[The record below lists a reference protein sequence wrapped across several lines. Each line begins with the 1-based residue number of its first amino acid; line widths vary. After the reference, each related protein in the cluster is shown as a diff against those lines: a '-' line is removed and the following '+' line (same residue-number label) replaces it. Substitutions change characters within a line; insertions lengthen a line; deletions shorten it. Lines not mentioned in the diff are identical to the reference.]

1 MKQYGPMVFLL
12 LGVFSCEMKNEKS
25 RIKPPM
31 AERIPKVLEIHG
43 DRRIDYYYWL
53 NERENP
59 KVIDYLKAE
68 NAYTETIFSELKP
81 LKDKIFQEL
90 KSRIKEDD
98 SSVPYESNGYFYY
111 YRYEAGKEYPVYC
124 RKQGNLQASEEIMLD
139 QNKLAEGK
147 KFHSIGGF
155 AVSFDNQ
162 LLAFSED
169 TIGRRQYVIRFKNL
183 KTNEVLPQ
191 SIPNTTGQ
199 AVWAA
204 DNKTV
209 FFNIKDDALRSF
221 KVMRF
226 NLETQVIDEV
236 FHEKDEKFSCYV
248 YPSASKRFILI
259 GSSSTLTSE
268 IRYIPADRP
277 YEVFKIFQPRET
289 GVRYFVADI
298 GNRWIIK
305 TNADRAE
312 NFKLMTTPLD
322 KTSRSNWMDL
332 IAHRTDVLIEDI
344 MPFKSHLVVEEKYDG
359 QIHLSIYDYSGRK
372 LNEVSMP
379 EPTYSLNLGINENQ
393 QSEWVRF
400 EYQSF
405 VTPPSTR
412 AYNLRTGE
420 TRVLK
425 TREVPGYDSEKYE
438 SQYIYAKAVDG
449 EEVPIS
455 IVYRKSTKL
464 DGSAPCVLYGY
475 GSYGY
480 SLEATFSTSRI
491 SLLDRGFVYAIAH
504 IRGGQE
510 KGRRWYEEGKFL
522 KKKNTFSDFI
532 SCAEHLIA
540 EKYADPKRLFA
551 WGGSAGGLLMGAVAN
566 MRPELWAGIIS
577 EVPFVDVVTTMLD
590 ESLPLTVGEFEEWG
604 NPKDPEYYYY
614 MKSYSPYDNIEKKA
628 YPPMLVTTGLHDSQV
643 QYWEPA
649 KYVAKLRATKTD
661 NNPLL
666 LYTNMDAGHGGASG
680 RYSYLEEVA
689 MKYVFLL
696 DMAQLA
702 VKEL

>member
-1 MKQYGPMVFLL
+1 MTAPIA
-12 LGVFSCEMKNEKS
+12 EK
-25 RIKPPM
+25 
-31 AERIPKVLEIHG
+31 IPKILEIHG

-59 KVIDYLKAE
+59 KVIEYLKAE
-68 NAYTETIFSELKP
+68 NAYTEAIFSELKP
-81 LKDKIFQEL
+81 LKDKILQEL

-111 YRYEAGKEYPVYC
+111 YRYEAGKEYPLYC
-124 RKQGNLQASEEIMLD
+124 RKRGNLQAEEEIMLD

-147 KFHSIGGF
+147 KFHSIGGL

-162 LLAFSED
+162 LLAYSED

-183 KTNEVLPQ
+183 KTGEVLPQ

-226 NLETQVIDEV
+226 NLETQAIDEV

-268 IRYIPADRP
+268 IRYVPADQP
-277 YEVFKIFQPRET
+277 YDAFKIFQLRET
-289 GVRYFVADI
+289 GVRYAVADV
-298 GNRWIIK
+298 GDRWIIK
-305 TNADRAE
+305 TNTDQAE
-312 NFKLMTTPLD
+312 NFKLMTTLLNR
-322 KTSRSNWMDL
+322 TARANWKDL
-332 IAHRTDVLIEDI
+332 ISHRTDVLIEDFI
-344 MPFKSHLVVEEKYDG
+344 PFKSHLVVEEKYGG

-379 EPTYSLNLGINENQ
+379 EPTYALNLGINENQ

-412 AYNLRTGE
+412 EYNLRTGE

-425 TREVPGYDSEKYE
+425 TKEVPGYDFEQYE
-438 SQYIYAKAVDG
+438 SRYIYAKAADG

-455 IVYRKSTKL
+455 IVYRKSTEL
-464 DGSAPCVLYGY
+464 DGTAPCVLYGY

-504 IRGGQE
+504 VRGGQE

-522 KKKNTFSDFI
+522 KKKNTFTDFI
-532 SCAEHLIA
+532 ACAEHLIA

-551 WGGSAGGLLMGAVAN
+551 WGGSAGGLLMGAVVN
-566 MRPELWAGIIS
+566 MRPELWAGVVS

-614 MKSYSPYDNIEKKA
+614 MKSYSPYDNIDKKV

-680 RYSYLEEVA
+680 RYSFLEEVA

>member
-1 MKQYGPMVFLL
+1 MKQYGQLVILL
-12 LGVFSCEMKNEKS
+12 FGIFSCEMMNEKS
-25 RIKPPM
+25 YVKPPV

-53 NERENP
+53 NERNNP

-68 NAYTETIFSELKP
+68 NAYTEAIFSELKP

-98 SSVPYESNGYFYY
+98 SSVPYESNGYYYY
-111 YRYEAGKEYPVYC
+111 YRYEAGKEYPIYC
-124 RKQGNLQASEEIMLD
+124 RKKGSLQAAEEVMLD

-147 KFHSIGGF
+147 KFHSIGGV
-155 AVSFDNQ
+155 AVSFDNE
-162 LLAFSED
+162 LLAYSED
-169 TIGRRQYVIRFKNL
+169 TVGRRQYIIRFKNL
-183 KTNEVLPQ
+183 RTGEVLPQ

-209 FFNIKDDALRSF
+209 FFNIKDEALRSF

-226 NLETQVIDEV
+226 NLETQAIDEV

-248 YPSASKRFILI
+248 YPSASRRYIMI
-259 GSSSTLTSE
+259 GSSSTLTTE
-268 IRYIPADRP
+268 IRYVPADRP
-277 YEVFKIFQPRET
+277 YDAFKIFQPRET
-289 GVRYFVADI
+289 GVRYSVADVAD
-298 GNRWIIK
+298 RWIIK
-305 TNADRAE
+305 TNADQAE
-312 NFKLMTTPLD
+312 NFKIMVTSLD
-322 KTSRSNWMDL
+322 KTPRANWVDL
-332 IAHRTDVLIEDI
+332 IAHRTNVLIEDFI
-344 MPFKSHLVVEEKYDG
+344 PFKSHLVVEEKYDG
-359 QIHLSIYDYSGRK
+359 QIHLSVYDYSGRK
-372 LNEVSMP
+372 INEVSMP

-393 QSEWVRF
+393 TSDWVRF

-412 AYNLRTGE
+412 EYNLKTGE

-425 TREVPGYDSEKYE
+425 TKEVPGYDSHQYE
-438 SQYIYAKAVDG
+438 SRYIFAKAADG
-449 EEVPIS
+449 EEIPVS
-455 IVYRKSTKL
+455 IVFRKSTEL
-464 DGSAPCVLYGY
+464 DGTAPCVLYGY

-522 KKKNTFSDFI
+522 KKKNTFTDFI
-532 SCAEHLIA
+532 ACAEHLIA
-540 EKYADPKRLFA
+540 EKYADPDRLFA

-614 MKSYSPYDNIEKKA
+614 MKSYSPYDNIQTKA

-649 KYVAKLRATKTD
+649 KYVAKLRAMKTD

-696 DMAQLA
+696 DLAQLA